1 MLSRPLRRYRAVLA
15 YDGTNYAGFQR
26 QAGNQPTIQ
35 GEVERALQTLT
46 NQTALVIGSGR
57 TDSGVHASG
66 QVISFDIS
74 WKHGVEALQRALN
87 ATLPNDIAVWQLDEA
102 PEGFHPRFD
111 ARSRVYV
118 YRIYNHPVRSPLHG
132 RYHWHVPQPLDITAM
147 NSAAMQL
154 VGTHD
159 FATFGT
165 PPQGKNTVRHL
176 WRSQWTREGAVL
188 TYTIEGNAFLYRMV
202 RSIVGS
208 LKLVGEAAWSVETF
222 IAAFHA
228 RQRERCGTVAPPHG
242 LCLIA
247 VNYESKLAD
256 KVDTTAF

>member
-46 NQTALVIGSGR
+46 TQTVLVLGSGR

-66 QVISFDIS
+66 QVISFDAL
-74 WKHGVEALQRALN
+74 WQHGVTALQRALN
-87 ATLPNDIAVWQLDEA
+87 ATLPHDIAVWQLEEA
-102 PEGFHPRFD
+102 ADDFHPRFD
-111 ARSRVYV
+111 AHSRVYV

-132 RYHWHVPQPLDITAM
+132 RYHWHVAHPLDITAM
-147 NSAAMQL
+147 NAAAAQL
-154 VGTHD
+154 LGTHD

-165 PPQGKNTVRHL
+165 PPQGESTVRHL
-176 WRSQWTREGAVL
+176 WHSQWVREGSVL

-208 LKLVGEAAWSVETF
+208 LKLVGEAAWSVEAF
-222 IAAFHA
+222 IDAFHA
-228 RQRERCGTVAPPHG
+228 CQRERCGTVAPPHG
-242 LCLIA
+242 LCLTA
-247 VNYESKLAD
+247 VNYEPKSAD
-256 KVDTTAF
+256 KAKAAAF